1 MRIITG
7 IARGRVIKAPEGL
20 NTRPTSDRVKE
31 SMFNIL
37 TYKYSFDNVLD
48 LFAGSGNLGLEAISR
63 GAKKC
68 IFIEQDKNSYNVLL
82 ENIKSL
88 KFDAQS
94 ETYKQDAFLALD
106 LLMKRNMKFD
116 LIFLDPPYG
125 KGLIEKSIQK
135 ISQNNL
141 LSDKGVIVSEQDEK
155 DIVPEKIDDIV
166 KVRQEKYGRTIISF
180 WVKEETH
187 E

>member
-31 SMFNIL
+31 SMFNIID
-37 TYKYSFDNVLD
+37 YHYSYEKVLD

-68 IFIEQDKNSYNVLL
+68 IFVEQSKEAYNYLVD
-82 ENIKSL
+82 NIKNL
-88 KFDAQS
+88 KFQEHS
-94 ETYKQDAFLALD
+94 EHYKQDAFVALEI
-106 LLMKRNMKFD
+106 LSKRGEKFD

-125 KGLIEKSIQK
+125 KGLVEKSIEMIYK
-135 ISQNNL
+135 KDL
-141 LSDKGVIVSEQDEK
+141 LDDDGVIVSEQNVN
-155 DIVPEKIDDIV
+155 DIIPDIIGDIK
-166 KVRQEKYGRTIISF
+166 KVRVEKYGRTTIAF
-180 WVKEETH
+180 WSKEE
-187 E
+187 

>member
-68 IFIEQDKNSYNVLL
+68 IFIEQ
-82 ENIKSL
+82 
-88 KFDAQS
+88 
-94 ETYKQDAFLALD
+94 
-106 LLMKRNMKFD
+106 
-116 LIFLDPPYG
+116 
-125 KGLIEKSIQK
+125 
-135 ISQNNL
+135 
-141 LSDKGVIVSEQDEK
+141 
-155 DIVPEKIDDIV
+155 EKIHIMFYL
-166 KVRQEKYGRTIISF
+166 KMLN
-180 WVKEETH
+180 H
-187 E
+187 